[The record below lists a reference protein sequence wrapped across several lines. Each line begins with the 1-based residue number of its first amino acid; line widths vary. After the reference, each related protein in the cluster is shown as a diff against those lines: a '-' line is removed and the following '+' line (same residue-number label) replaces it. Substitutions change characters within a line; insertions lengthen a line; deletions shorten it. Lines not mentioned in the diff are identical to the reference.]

1 MEFNKTKIKVCG
13 LKHPLEVKCAA
24 DYGAEWYGMI
34 FEKDSP
40 RFINYKQAE
49 VLLNSTPEYIEPIAV
64 TVNPSYSKVQYIY
77 NLGLKCIQLHGDE
90 SKNFCTNLKKE
101 FNLKV
106 IKAISVK
113 SLKDLEYANSYKSSV
128 DWILFDYKDDL
139 LAGGTGKSFDWSLLE
154 KNTLNFNWI
163 LSGGLDYNN
172 IEVAIKSTKAKAVD
186 VSSGVE
192 VKKGIKSTELI
203 KNFCNKINNIKYEK
217 N

>member
-13 LKHPLEVKCAA
+13 LKHPLEVECAA

>member
-1 MEFNKTKIKVCG
+1 MEVYKTKIKVCG

-24 DYGAEWYGMI
+24 DYGAQWYGMI

-49 VLLNSTPEYIEPIAV
+49 VLLNSTPNCIEPVAV
-64 TVNPSYSKVQYIY
+64 TVNPSYSKIQHLYK
-77 NLGLKCIQLHGDE
+77 LGFKCIQLHGNE
-90 SKNFCTNLKKE
+90 SINFCKSLKKE
-101 FNLKV
+101 FNFKI

-113 SLKDLEYANSYKSSV
+113 SLKDLEYANSYKNST

-139 LAGGTGKSFDWSLLE
+139 LAGGTGKSFDWNLLE
-154 KNTLNFNWI
+154 KNSLNFNWI

-172 IEVAIKSTKAKAVD
+172 IEVAIKSTMAKAVD

-192 VKKGIKSTELI
+192 FKKGIKSTELI
-203 KNFCNKINNIKYEK
+203 KKFCNKINNI
-217 N
+217 

>member
-1 MEFNKTKIKVCG
+1 METDKTKIKVCG

-24 DYGAEWYGMI
+24 DYGANWYGMI

-40 RFINYKQAE
+40 RFINYNQAE
-49 VLLNSTPEYIEPIAV
+49 VLLNRTPDCIEPIAV
-64 TVNPSYSKVQYIY
+64 TVNPSYSKVHDL
-77 NLGLKCIQLHGDE
+77 NGLGFKFIQLHGNE
-90 SKNFCTNLKKE
+90 STKFCVSLKKE
-101 FNLKV
+101 FNLKI

-113 SLKDLEYANSYKSSV
+113 SLKDLEYANSYKNVV

-139 LAGGTGKSFDWSLLE
+139 LAGGSGKSFDWSLLD

-172 IEVAIKSTKAKAVD
+172 IELAIKTTRATAVD

-192 VKKGIKSTELI
+192 FKKGIKSTELI
-203 KNFCNKINNIKYEK
+203 KKFCNKINNISYEK
-217 N
+217 K